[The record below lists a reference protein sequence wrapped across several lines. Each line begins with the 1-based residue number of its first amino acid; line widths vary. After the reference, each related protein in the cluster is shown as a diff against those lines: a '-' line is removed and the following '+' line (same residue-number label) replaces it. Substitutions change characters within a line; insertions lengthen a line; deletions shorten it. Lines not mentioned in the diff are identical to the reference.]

1 MLNIAINVILY
12 DTQIFIIAKIGNLY
26 FIIRQISHGKIRDL
40 ISFYVDENLKTQV
53 IDFWTSRFKFYDL
66 CDRNLFYDKQP
77 AKE

>member
-1 MLNIAINVILY
+1 MFNIVLNVNLY
-12 DTQIFIIAKIGNLY
+12 DIQIFIIANKENLY

-40 ISFYVDENLKTQV
+40 ISFYLDENLKTQV
-53 IDFWTSRFKFYDL
+53 IDFWTSTFKFYDL